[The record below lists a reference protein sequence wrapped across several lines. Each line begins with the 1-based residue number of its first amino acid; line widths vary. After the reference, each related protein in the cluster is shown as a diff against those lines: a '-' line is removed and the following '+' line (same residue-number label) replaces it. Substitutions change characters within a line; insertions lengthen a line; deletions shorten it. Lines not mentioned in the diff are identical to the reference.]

1 MALDLDVWLPEPQVR
16 VHQRRATRVDPRRL
30 WHAAET
36 VRLRDT
42 PIFGRAVRWRIPGTS
57 PEVPFR
63 ELLRNYPFTVLAE
76 GDQWSPSGLC
86 GRIWTLQVDYPRV
99 DGPDEFRAWSEPG
112 TVRVAIANWIEP
124 DGAGGATIVSE
135 ARVKAVD
142 QGASARLRVLWTL
155 VGGLQRFVG
164 GEVLRAV
171 VREAE
176 RDRAAPS

>member
-1 MALDLDVWLPEPQVR
+1 MAPDLDTWLPEPQVR
-16 VHQRRATRVDPRRL
+16 VRQRRATRVDASRL
-30 WHAAET
+30 WHAAEI

-42 PIFGRAVRWRIPGTS
+42 PVFGRAVRWRIPGTS
-57 PEVPFR
+57 PELQFR

-76 GDQWSPSGLC
+76 GDQWSLSGLC
-86 GRIWTLQVDYPRV
+86 GRIWTLQVDYPRI
-99 DGPDEFRAWSEPG
+99 GSPDEFRAWSEPG

-124 DGAGGATIVSE
+124 IGAGRAAIVSE
-135 ARVKAVD
+135 SRVQAVD
-142 QGASARLRVLWTL
+142 AGASARLRVLWAL

-164 GEVLRAV
+164 AEVLRAV

>member
-1 MALDLDVWLPEPQVR
+1 MALDLDAWLPEPQVR
-16 VHQRRATRVDPRRL
+16 VRQRRTTRVDPRRL

-42 PIFGRAVRWRIPGTS
+42 PIFGHAVRWRIPGTS
-57 PEVPFR
+57 PELPFR
-63 ELLRNYPFTVLAE
+63 ELLRNYPFTVLEE
-76 GDQWSPSGLC
+76 GDQWSLSGLC
-86 GRIWTLQVDYPRV
+86 GRIWTLQVDYPRI
-99 DGPDEFRAWSEPG
+99 DSPEEFRAWSEPG

-124 DGAGGATIVSE
+124 DRAGSAAIVSE
-135 ARVKAVD
+135 SRVKAVD
-142 QGASARLRVLWTL
+142 AGASTRLRVLWTL